1 MDRMERAERRR
12 KAKWDRK
19 AKVHECE
26 CCGSGSDA
34 YLEHRMKHRVA
45 MRLHSEEVARKK
57 ELIKDITADELESI
71 LNYYQHGHPT
81 LRDAIDWTYPQR
93 QED

>member
-1 MDRMERAERRR
+1 MNRMERAERRR

-57 ELIKDITADELESI
+57 ELIKDITADELEKIIAHWS
-71 LNYYQHGHPT
+71 YGK
-81 LRDAIDWTYPQR
+81 RTYTE
-93 QED
+93 ED